1 MKAAP
6 GQLSAKELM
15 AMRVEQGIIKPLRY
29 AILGH
34 NIAYSVSPQMQG
46 SAFVAAGLP
55 HKYGRADVED
65 VKDFVQGELFTSND
79 FGGASVTIPHKQVIM
94 PYVDELSEAAKEI
107 GAVNTLVA
115 KYDNSH
121 PDIQHR
127 KIYGDNTDWLGIFR
141 PLKRKLDAASSC
153 FRQAENTAKG
163 AVLIIGG
170 GGTARA
176 AAFAAKHLG
185 LDRIYF
191 NHFERH
197 TR

>member
-1 MKAAP
+1 MAFDAAAIAYMKLKQEGKPLIPNISLVLGVVGQQSRVVNPNFTPVTHENLPMKAAP

-15 AMRVEQGIIKPLRY
+15 AMRVDQGIIKPLRY

-121 PDIQHR
+121 PDVQHR
-127 KIYGDNTDWLGIFR
+127 KFMVTTQIGLVY
-141 PLKRKLDAASSC
+141 LD
-153 FRQAENTAKG
+153 
-163 AVLIIGG
+163 L
-170 GGTARA
+170 
-176 AAFAAKHLG
+176 
-185 LDRIYF
+185 
-191 NHFERH
+191 
-197 TR
+197 